1 MLGPSAN
8 KFYEWQI
15 PTEHSSPSG
24 IYVDSDDN
32 VWFTE
37 FEKGK
42 VACLN
47 TAGEMVPEF
56 PANTLVLL
64 LVASTVLLMS
74 RNKTSLKRETKASE
88 D

>member
-1 MLGPSAN
+1 
-8 KFYEWQI
+8 
-15 PTEHSSPSG
+15 
-24 IYVDSDDN
+24 
-32 VWFTE
+32 
-37 FEKGK
+37 

-74 RNKTSLKRETKASE
+74 RNKTSLKEKPKLQKTRRLIKQQIR